1 MRQRGPHYDSS
12 ELYNKI
18 DDILDES
25 SGKISPASKRKLD
38 ILLGK
43 LPSKEEEDK
52 EKRLAIP
59 KMGDT
64 PKEDKKDGNVSI
76 TIPDFKMPQF
86 LQKGINFIAGLF
98 YKMDNAIFS
107 RTASRRNNNTYHGR
121 KRPHGRHW
129 S

>member
-1 MRQRGPHYDSS
+1 MRQQGPHHDSS

-25 SGKISPASKRKLD
+25 SGKISAASKRKLD
-38 ILLGK
+38 ALLGK
-43 LPSKEEEDK
+43 LPSKEEAK
-52 EKRLAIP
+52 EKALHIP

-64 PKEDKKDGNVSI
+64 LKEEPKKGGTVSI
-76 TIPDFKMPQF
+76 TIPDFKMPGFIQT
-86 LQKGINFIAGLF
+86 GINFIAGLF

-107 RTASRRNNNTYHGR
+107 RRASRTNNNTYHGR
-121 KRPHGRHW
+121 QRPHGRHW